1 MLIRYKIIIWFSG
14 LTGVL
19 FFLFSLYIYVAY
31 TNSREEAFRERI
43 RNKALATKEIYDLHN
58 QLAEKIITSIPEQSE
73 YVFDEHRNLVF
84 AINDLNDFK
93 FDQHFLD
100 SVKKNK
106 EFYFEYL
113 RPRRNEQKD
122 GYAFSFGPSD
132 QTKIIIITAYDKI
145 GREQARN
152 LAYILIFGNIFFL
165 MLIGLSGYLFARS
178 ILKPIDELVT
188 QAEAVRSDD
197 VRFRLHYRNPRDEI
211 GVVAA
216 SFNKVLERI
225 QELVELQKSFIAHAS
240 HELRTPL
247 TAVSGI
253 LETSVNY
260 DNDVHTVKKSM
271 KAGHKELQKAI
282 GLINGL
288 LQLAK
293 VDATEE
299 IEMQRINSLDLLI
312 DVISFFKLKNLEQ
325 EFLLRIDEC
334 LPKDVSIELMGNIHL
349 LRTALLNIIDNASKY
364 SSGKKIEIFVRAI
377 SESSVSISFTDQ
389 GIGIQDE
396 DMKNI
401 LDPLYRGKNTMGIE
415 GFGLGLP
422 LTKRIV
428 ALHKGEMIVKNNTQG
443 GVTVTLLLPANV
455 IQAV

>member
-73 YVFDEHRNLVF
+73 YVFDEHRKLVF
-84 AINDLNDFK
+84 AINDLNDFN
-93 FDQHFLD
+93 FDQRFLD
-100 SVKKNK
+100 SVKKHK
-106 EFYFEYL
+106 EFYFEYS
-113 RPRRNEQKD
+113 RPRRHEQKD

-132 QTKIIIITAYDKI
+132 RTKIIIITAYDKI

-165 MLIGLSGYLFARS
+165 VLIGLSGYLFARS

-225 QELVELQKSFIAHAS
+225 QGLVELQKSFIAHAS

-260 DNDVHTVKKSM
+260 DNDVHAVKRSM
-271 KAGHKELQKAI
+271 KAGHKEVQKAI

-312 DVISFFKLKNLEQ
+312 DVISFFKLNNLEQ
-325 EFLLRIDEC
+325 EFLLRIDER

-364 SSGKKIEIFVRAI
+364 SSGKKVEIFVRAI
-377 SESSVSISFTDQ
+377 SESSVSISFIDQ
-389 GIGIQDE
+389 GIGIRDE

-401 LDPLYRGKNTMGIE
+401 LDPLYRGKNTMGID

-428 ALHKGEMIVKNNTQG
+428 ALHKGEMIVKNNTHD

>member
-84 AINDLNDFK
+84 AINDLNDFN
-93 FDQHFLD
+93 FDQRFLD

-106 EFYFEYL
+106 EFYFEYS

-122 GYAFSFGPSD
+122 GYAFSFGPTD

-152 LAYILIFGNIFFL
+152 LAYILILGNIFFL
-165 MLIGLSGYLFARS
+165 VLIGLSGYLFARS

-225 QELVELQKSFIAHAS
+225 QGLVELQKSFIAHAS

-260 DNDVHTVKKSM
+260 DNDLHAVKRSM

-312 DVISFFKLKNLEQ
+312 DVISFYKLKNIDQ
-325 EFLLRIDEC
+325 EFLLRLDER

-364 SSGKKIEIFVRAI
+364 SSGKKVEIFVRAI
-377 SESSVSISFTDQ
+377 SESSVSISFIDQ
-389 GIGIQDE
+389 GIGIREE

-428 ALHKGEMIVKNNTQG
+428 ALHKGEMIVKNNNPG

>member
-84 AINDLNDFK
+84 AINDLNDFN
-93 FDQHFLD
+93 FDQRFLD

-106 EFYFEYL
+106 EFYFEYS

-122 GYAFSFGPSD
+122 GYAFSFGPPD

-165 MLIGLSGYLFARS
+165 VLIGLSGYLFARS

-225 QELVELQKSFIAHAS
+225 QGLVELQKSFIAHAS

-260 DNDVHTVKKSM
+260 DNDVHAVKRSM

-312 DVISFFKLKNLEQ
+312 DVISFFKLKNIDQ
-325 EFLLRIDEC
+325 EFLLRIDER

-364 SSGKKIEIFVRAI
+364 SSGKKVEICVRAI
-377 SESSVSISFTDQ
+377 SESSVSISFIDQ
-389 GIGIQDE
+389 GIGIREE

-401 LDPLYRGKNTMGIE
+401 LDPLYRGKNTKGIE

-428 ALHKGEMIVKNNTQG
+428 ALHKGELIVKNNSPA

>member
-84 AINDLNDFK
+84 AINDLNDFN
-93 FDQHFLD
+93 FDQRFLD
-100 SVKKNK
+100 SVKRNK
-106 EFYFEYL
+106 EFYFEYS

-132 QTKIIIITAYDKI
+132 RPKIIIITAYDKI

-165 MLIGLSGYLFARS
+165 ALIGLSGYLFARS

-197 VRFRLHYRNPRDEI
+197 VRFRLRYRNPQDEI
-211 GVVAA
+211 GVVTA

-225 QELVELQKSFIAHAS
+225 QGLVELQKSFIAHAS

-253 LETSVNY
+253 LETSINY
-260 DNDVHTVKKSM
+260 DNDVDGVKKSM

-312 DVISFFKLKNLEQ
+312 DVISFFKLKNIDQ
-325 EFLLRIDEC
+325 EFLLRIDER

-364 SSGKKIEIFVRAI
+364 SSGKKVEIFVRAI
-377 SESSVSISFTDQ
+377 SESSVSISFIDQ
-389 GIGIQDE
+389 GIGIREE

-401 LDPLYRGKNTMGIE
+401 VDPLYRGKNTMGIE

-428 ALHKGEMIVKNNTQG
+428 ALHKGEMIVKNNKPG